1 MPNTRT
7 SRLLPVILAAAFSAP
22 AMGAADGPAVSGDAK
37 PFLSLDALRA
47 KYADRAG
54 HIADIDGVE
63 VYYKDEGSGPAILM
77 IHGSSSTLKTYDGV
91 AASLTPRYRVIR
103 YDIPPQ
109 GLSGPVSDEA
119 AARLRNTDIPEKLLA
134 RLGVKSVV
142 AVGVSSGGTLCMY
155 LASRRPDLVSRLI
168 LSNAPSDP
176 VDTSHMNEPRDFAEA
191 QKEAKDTDFRSRRYW
206 DLYLDFF
213 NGEPDRIT
221 PNIREQY
228 YDINRRIPEKNVFS
242 LTGLVADHEK
252 TVAAM
257 GAVTA
262 PTLLIWGARDPLLT
276 PPTADILA
284 GYLSHAQVSK
294 VIMPDVGHYPPLE
307 APERFAR
314 IVAAYIEAVAP
325 LDKARK

>member
-7 SRLLPVILAAAFSAP
+7 SPLLPVILAAAFSAP
-22 AMGAADGPAVSGDAK
+22 TVGAADSPAGSGDAK

-119 AARLRNTDIPEKLLA
+119 AARLKNTDIPEKLLE

-191 QKEAKDTDFRSRRYW
+191 QKEAKETDFRSRRYW

-213 NGEPDRIT
+213 NAEPDRIT
-221 PNIREQY
+221 PDIREQY
-228 YDINRRIPEKNVFS
+228 YDINRRMPEKNVFS

-252 TVAAM
+252 AVAAM

-276 PPTADILA
+276 LPTADILA

-294 VIMPDVGHYPPLE
+294 VLMPDVGHYPPLE
-307 APERFAR
+307 APARFAQ
-314 IVAAYIEAVAP
+314 IVAAYIEAAAP
-325 LDKARK
+325 LGKAQK